1 MEDVMSEVK
10 QYIVSNF
17 PVAKRKKV
25 QYDDV
30 LLESGIVDSLG
41 VMEIVNYLVARFEIE
56 IDEDDLVP
64 ENFRTVRSISEF
76 VKLKRNGNGNV

>member
-1 MEDVMSEVK
+1 MSEVK

-30 LLESGIVDSLG
+30 LLESGIIDSLG
-41 VMEIVNYLVARFEIE
+41 VMEIVHYLVDRFEIE

-64 ENFRTVRSISEF
+64 ENFRTVRSISEL
-76 VKLKRNGNGNV
+76 VNIKRHGNGSALN

>member
-25 QYDDV
+25 QCDDV
-30 LLESGIVDSLG
+30 LLESGIIDSLG
-41 VMEIVNYLVARFEIE
+41 VMEIVHYLVDRFEIE

-64 ENFRTVRSISEF
+64 ENFRTVRSISVF
-76 VKLKRNGNGNV
+76 VQLKRNGNGNV